1 MLDNVNLTTKTL
13 LLYSSLSEHNLLVLG
28 ALPSLHH
35 HGPGAGGVADLLGD
49 PPADPDGH
57 LLVAGLAVLPGHRL
71 ALLQRLVGAH
81 LLIEVLMG
89 QKFTVPGEGPY

>member
-13 LLYSSLSEHNLLVLG
+13 LLILSEHNLLVLG
-28 ALPSLHH
+28 ALPGLHH
-35 HGPGAGGVADLLGD
+35 LWPGAGGVADLLGD

-81 LLIEVLMG
+81 LLIKVL
-89 QKFTVPGEGPY
+89 T